1 MLKFHLECSGCG
13 EVYDVDKPIN
23 VCLKC
28 GGALLYKYD
37 FSNLKFD
44 KSVFSFRFDS
54 FWKYIDFLPL
64 RGVQDVISLGE
75 IFTPIIRLNGDLSYG
90 CRNLFVKDD
99 GHLPTGTFK
108 ARGMALAVSILKGLG
123 VSRVAIPS
131 AGNAA
136 AALSA
141 YGARAGLEVYAFMP
155 KDAPISTLKECV
167 YMGAKVYL
175 VDGLI
180 NDCASIVSRLRDFY
194 GWFDVSTNKQPYRF
208 EGYKL
213 MAYEISEQFDWDP
226 PDYIIF
232 PTGGGEGVIGL
243 WKGFNELM
251 EIGWVDKMP
260 KLIIVQ
266 STGCMPLVKAFHE
279 NMKEVSDVWVN
290 AQTIA
295 AGLRV
300 PKPYASYLI
309 LKAVRDSGGY
319 AIAVGDDEIMDAMKI
334 LSRNGF
340 FTCPEAASTYAA
352 LKHLLDDGI
361 VDSSDKI
368 LLYFTGSGLKYLD
381 VYALNVDN
389 LPILPKDAT
398 SLP

>member
-1 MLKFHLECSGCG
+1 MECSNCG
-13 EVYDVDKPIN
+13 EVYGGDKPIN

-37 FSNLKFD
+37 FSGLKFD
-44 KSVFSFRFDS
+44 RGILSFRFDS
-54 FWKYIDFLPL
+54 FWKYFDFLPL
-64 RGVQDVISLGE
+64 KDRSDIVSLGE
-75 IFTPIIRLNGDLSYG
+75 SFSPIIHLTGDVSIG
-90 CRNLFVKDD
+90 FKNLFIKDD
-99 GHLPTGTFK
+99 GHIPTGTFK

-141 YGARAGLEVYAFMP
+141 YGAKAGLEVYAFMP
-155 KDAPISTLKECV
+155 RDAPISTLKECV

-251 EIGWVDKMP
+251 ELGWVDRMP
-260 KLIIVQ
+260 RLIIVQ
-266 STGCMPLVKAFHE
+266 SSGCMPLVKAFHE
-279 NMKEVSDVWVN
+279 DAKEVSDVWVN
-290 AQTIA
+290 AQTVA

-309 LKAVRDSGGY
+309 LKAIRDSGGY
-319 AIAVGDDEIMDAMKI
+319 AVAVGDDEIMDSMKI
-334 LSRNGF
+334 LSGNGF
-340 FTCPEAASTYAA
+340 FTCPEAAATYAS
-352 LKHLLDDGI
+352 LKYLLNDGV
-361 VDSSDKI
+361 VDLSDRI

-381 VYALNVDN
+381 IYHLNMGN
-389 LPILPKDAT
+389 LTVISRDANYLP
-398 SLP
+398 

>member
-1 MLKFHLECSGCG
+1 
-13 EVYDVDKPIN
+13 
-23 VCLKC
+23 
-28 GGALLYKYD
+28 
-37 FSNLKFD
+37 
-44 KSVFSFRFDS
+44 
-54 FWKYIDFLPL
+54 
-64 RGVQDVISLGE
+64 
-75 IFTPIIRLNGDLSYG
+75 
-90 CRNLFVKDD
+90 
-99 GHLPTGTFK
+99 
-108 ARGMALAVSILKGLG
+108 
-123 VSRVAIPS
+123 PS

-260 KLIIVQ
+260 
-266 STGCMPLVKAFHE
+266 
-279 NMKEVSDVWVN
+279 
-290 AQTIA
+290 
-295 AGLRV
+295 
-300 PKPYASYLI
+300 
-309 LKAVRDSGGY
+309 
-319 AIAVGDDEIMDAMKI
+319 
-334 LSRNGF
+334 
-340 FTCPEAASTYAA
+340 
-352 LKHLLDDGI
+352 
-361 VDSSDKI
+361 
-368 LLYFTGSGLKYLD
+368 
-381 VYALNVDN
+381 
-389 LPILPKDAT
+389 
-398 SLP
+398 